1 MDALTSPVYFPR
13 IPFSS
18 AQGRLLMVT
27 LVVDVVVA
35 GGGDDFLC
43 FWLLLALVVVVG
55 AELSVSVPEKCT
67 LRVSEE

>member
-1 MDALTSPVYFPR
+1 
-13 IPFSS
+13 
-18 AQGRLLMVT
+18 MVT

-43 FWLLLALVVVVG
+43 FWLLLVLVVG